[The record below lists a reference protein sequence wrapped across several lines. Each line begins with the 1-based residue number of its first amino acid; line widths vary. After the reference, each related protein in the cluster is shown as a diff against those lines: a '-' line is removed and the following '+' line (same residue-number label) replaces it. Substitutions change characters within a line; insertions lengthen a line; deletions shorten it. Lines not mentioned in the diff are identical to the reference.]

1 MSICF
6 SGKKED
12 VNTSA
17 RSQLRML
24 GIDQKE
30 QQSQP
35 LAEIRSSVFVSFLDR
50 NLYKKIV
57 DGSTPGRGD
66 QTTKVVPESH

>member
-12 VNTSA
+12 VNPSA

-24 GIDQKE
+24 GIDQNE
-30 QQSQP
+30 QQCQP
-35 LAEIRSSVFVSFLDR
+35 LAEIRPSVFVGFLDR
-50 NLYKKIV
+50 NLYKKTV
-57 DGSTPGRGD
+57 DGSSFSGRGD
-66 QTTKVVPESH
+66 QTTRVDPE

>member
-1 MSICF
+1 
-6 SGKKED
+6 
-12 VNTSA
+12 
-17 RSQLRML
+17 ML
-24 GIDQKE
+24 GIHQNE

-35 LAEIRSSVFVSFLDR
+35 LAEIRPSVFVSFLDR

-66 QTTKVVPESH
+66 QTTRVDPE